1 MLLGQAWSWGNNEF
15 GQLGQ
20 GDNRHRRVPVP
31 VSGTGPGGHTI
42 VSVSLGQ
49 LLRISSKIV
58 EGLCEG
64 SNIEGAVG
72 QKIGNKGSAFPDSLD
87 LWQIVWMVI
96 CW

>member
-49 LLRISSKIV
+49 SCYELLQRFW
-58 EGLCEG
+58 
-64 SNIEGAVG
+64 
-72 QKIGNKGSAFPDSLD
+72 KGSVKD
-87 LWQIVWMVI
+87 LI
-96 CW
+96 